1 MDREGPPRRR
11 DRDPGAPGLKHC
23 GVWEQASRGPP
34 KPTADSAAPDHRP
47 APVECQMEWDPDFIE
62 QLRLEQLEFE
72 FVGS

>member
-1 MDREGPPRRR
+1 MKVISFIEARQEDVI
-11 DRDPGAPGLKHC
+11 AKILKHC

-34 KPTADSAAPDHRP
+34 NPTADSAAPDHRP
-47 APVECQMEWDPDFIE
+47 APVECQMELDPDFIE